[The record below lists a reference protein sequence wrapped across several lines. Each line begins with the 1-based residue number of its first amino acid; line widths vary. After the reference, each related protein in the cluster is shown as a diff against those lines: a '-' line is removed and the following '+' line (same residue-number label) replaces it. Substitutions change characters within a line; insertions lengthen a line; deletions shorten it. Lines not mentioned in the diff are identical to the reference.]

1 MAPRPSSGALLALA
15 VGAVLGLAGCGG
27 PSPSGSTQPAAVQA
41 TPEPS
46 GASSPSEAAASSA
59 PPSPAGSSP
68 ATSTTPKTAA
78 KANGKYVFPVVG
90 NASYARTHHDYP
102 ATDIMAPC
110 GASAVSPVDGTILEV
125 TRVDTWTAKVNA
137 GATRGGLS
145 VSILG
150 ADGVR
155 YYGSHYSSI
164 NAGIEAGV
172 SVKAGQAIA
181 KVGKTGDASACHVH
195 FGLSPACAKTGDWWV
210 RRGVIW
216 PWSYLD
222 AWKAGIAKSPLNEIV
237 SWQSKNGCPTKPT
250 VNP

>member
-1 MAPRPSSGALLALA
+1 MAPRTSSGALLALA

-27 PSPSGSTQPAAVQA
+27 STPSTSTRPAAAQA

-46 GASSPSEAAASSA
+46 ASGSSSEAPASSA
-59 PPSPAGSSP
+59 PAAPPSSS
-68 ATSTTPKTAA
+68 ASTSPKAAA
-78 KANGKYVFPVVG
+78 KASGKYVFPVVG
-90 NASYARTHHDYP
+90 NVSYARTHHDYP

-110 GASAVSPVDGTILEV
+110 GATAVSPVDGTILEV
-125 TRVDTWTAKVNA
+125 TRTDTWTAKVNA

-164 NAGIEAGV
+164 NTGIEAGV

-181 KVGKTGDASACHVH
+181 KVGKTGHASACHVH
-195 FGLSPACAKTGDWWV
+195 FGLSPACAKTGDWWI
-210 RRGVIW
+210 RRGVIY

-222 AWKAGIAKSPLNEIV
+222 AWKAGTAKSPLNEIV
-237 SWQSKNGCPTKPT
+237 AWQSKNGCPEKPT
-250 VNP
+250 VDP